1 MTEKRDAL
9 NRALA
14 EISRQKAQT
23 REKISALRKKTDD
36 LREKAPEYRDLYI
49 SAWDEKDQK
58 KYLEKYERA
67 VQEIRTADEIGR
79 ELSAGRVYYSEEL
92 RQALE
97 AVKAECTEIMDR
109 IGKETE
115 ADAEKITQALEAI
128 EEAGRQSRENNLFLE
143 VYLLDVVNMVHAL
156 NGERS
161 EGTLRLVTLDDMT
174 IEGVT
179 IREAIGADPAQ
190 VVRVRSVARYCEYT
204 APEVEKLT
212 QRAKTSL

>member
-67 VQEIRTADEIGR
+67 VQEIRTADEISR

-97 AVKAECTEIMDR
+97 AVKAECMEIMDR
-109 IGKETE
+109 ISKETE

-143 VYLLDVVNMVHAL
+143 AYMLDVVNMVHTL

-161 EGTLRLVTLDDMT
+161 ESTLRLVALDEMELSGDP
-174 IEGVT
+174 
-179 IREAIGADPAQ
+179 IREAIGAAPAK
-190 VVRVRSVARYCEYT
+190 VARVRSVARFCEYT
-204 APEVEKLT
+204 APEVEELT
-212 QRAKTSL
+212 QRARTSL

>member
-14 EISRQKAQT
+14 EISRQKENT
-23 REKISALRKKTDD
+23 REKINALRKKIEY
-36 LREKAPEYRDLYI
+36 LKEKAPEYRDLYI
-49 SAWDEKDQK
+49 SAEDAKQQK
-58 KYLEKYERA
+58 SYLEKYERA

-115 ADAEKITQALEAI
+115 ADAEKIIQALEAI